1 MTVRDTGAEEAE
13 GGRGRAGP
21 LQVDTTRC
29 SEGGGLGEVWEL
41 GEADGSV
48 GWRTA

>member
-1 MTVRDTGAEEAE
+1 MTVRGTGAEEAE

-41 GEADGSV
+41 GEADGGV